1 VATNYPN
8 CAPQPVL
15 RPIMHILIS
24 NDDGIFA
31 LGIRALANACAEA
44 GHHVTIVCPDRER
57 SATGHGLTLQDP
69 IRTDLV
75 PNLFH
80 SSITAWA
87 CSGTPADCVKLALG
101 SLLDRRPDCVLS
113 GINHGPNLGTDTL
126 YSGTVSAA
134 MEGLLEGIP
143 SIAFSL
149 AQFGHRD
156 FSPAAQVAV
165 QMVNTLIQSP
175 PERPML
181 LNVNIPPVALSEMA
195 GVRLAKLGFRRYH
208 DLFEKRV
215 DPKGRTYY
223 WLSGEVLE
231 EVDPETMPGGQ
242 VSPLLTDVQGI
253 RQNYITLT
261 PLHFNLT
268 DWGDID
274 RWQPWAERVAE
285 GCATAAHPLAN
296 PSNP

>member
-1 VATNYPN
+1 MN
-8 CAPQPVL
+8 
-15 RPIMHILIS
+15 ILIS

-44 GHHVTIVCPDRER
+44 GHQVTIVCPDRER

-69 IRTDLV
+69 IRTELV

-80 SSITAWA
+80 PSITAWA

-101 SLLDRRPDCVLS
+101 ALLDRKPDIVLS
-113 GINHGPNLGTDTL
+113 GINHGPNLGTDVL

-134 MEGLLEGIP
+134 MEGLLDDIP
-143 SIAFSL
+143 SLAFSL
-149 AQFGHRD
+149 AKFGHLD
-156 FSPAAQVAV
+156 FSAAAQFAV
-165 QMVNTLIQSP
+165 QAIAQFSAQP
-175 PERPML
+175 PARPML
-181 LNVNIPPVALSEMA
+181 LNVNIPAGTAAEIA
-195 GVRLAKLGFRRYH
+195 GVKLTKLGFRRYH

-215 DPKGRTYY
+215 DPRGRTYY

-231 EVDPETMPGGQ
+231 EIDPETMPGGQ
-242 VSPLLTDVQGI
+242 SSPLMTDVEGI

-268 DWGDID
+268 DWAAID
-274 RWQPWAERVAE
+274 AWQPWVDHVAQAYPIGE
-285 GCATAAHPLAN
+285 AGEDSGAIDPAASSTAG
-296 PSNP
+296 